1 VDSPGGS
8 YRIAEASAHGRRWP
22 WIIINHSDNRSA
34 MLANQV
40 ANFASDSANHVAIC
54 ASLLKLG
61 IEYAIVVG

>member
-1 VDSPGGS
+1 MT
-8 YRIAEASAHGRRWP
+8 
-22 WIIINHSDNRSA
+22 INHSDNRPA

-40 ANFASDSANHVAIC
+40 ASDSANHVAIC